1 MAEQKSVFMPI
12 DPAAYEGPFS
22 GYLKPTQQQQHA
34 AEAGPPVLA
43 GKGTSLGYLASKF
56 IAGAAQGRIKAF
68 EQRENEKLKNQEVL
82 KNFVQQTV
90 ARTDITDQAKQFA
103 MQQYSRV
110 LGADL
115 VNAAG
120 GEGKGKKGK
129 KGSGPSAEP
138 DPTRAEADPTKRGP
152 QGGLL
157 TEHLQAMAKDFGL
170 GLVGGKMP
178 KGAPDINP
186 STVIGDI
193 VKEISKPQYS
203 IPGIVSQNQQDMER
217 KLKALG
223 PDATREDALAAIMPH
238 LQALDQHAPDTG
250 RQARADLAARFQ
262 PAPAP
267 GTPEYYDRRLMNLS
281 GAAQPPAQPP
291 VPAGGAPANATPVAG
306 FSPATPAAATA
317 GPPPAAPQG
326 KTFSPA
332 VWSLMQLAGHAS
344 KPQGVEFT
352 GPDGKMN
359 RTFAQFV
366 TSPDGATGWFDQSGR
381 QISAPDV
388 RPAST
393 AEPKQ
398 ERMGTPARV
407 KGDKAWGGDPKK
419 WYLIRKSED
428 DPKNVQV
435 LGETNDPNK
444 PRTGAAFNPEQHPNV
459 ILANRKIAALEGLN
473 KVIQQTGV
481 PASKNGEPLSGQELA
496 QWYWKAIQD
505 HYQKD
510 ASVNKYLPDIRQLLD
525 TMAKSETFKG
535 KQDVVK
541 MMQDASGQAQK
552 DLKDTKRDV
561 QVEHLQGQADDI
573 LNSLI
578 GGSGGGDASYDDI
591 IH

>member
-1 MAEQKSVFMPI
+1 MPI

-22 GYLKPTQQQQHA
+22 GFLQPTQQQQHA

-103 MQQYSRV
+103 MQQYARV

-115 VNAAG
+115 VDAAG

-129 KGSGPSAEP
+129 RSSGPSAEP
-138 DPTRAEADPTKRGP
+138 DPTRAESDPTKQGP

-157 TEHLQAMAKDFGL
+157 TDHLRAMAKDFGL

-186 STVIGDI
+186 RAVIGDI
-193 VKEISKPQYS
+193 VAEISKPQYS
-203 IPGIVSQNQQDMER
+203 ITGIVSQNQADMER

-223 PDATREDALAAIMPH
+223 PEATRDEALSAVMPH
-238 LQALDQHAPDTG
+238 LQALDQHAPEVG
-250 RQARADLAARFQ
+250 RQARADLAARYQ

-267 GTPEYYDRRLMNLS
+267 GSAEYYDRKLMNLAGS
-281 GAAQPPAQPP
+281 AQSQTPAQPP
-291 VPAGGAPANATPVAG
+291 SPVGGPPNATPVAG
-306 FSPATPAAATA
+306 FSPANPAATA

-326 KTFSPA
+326 KVFSPA
-332 VWSLMQLAGHAS
+332 VWSLMQMAGHAT

-352 GPDGKMN
+352 GPDGKPVKM
-359 RTFAQFV
+359 FAQFV
-366 TSPDGATGWFDQSGR
+366 TAPDGTTGWFDQTGR

-407 KGDKAWGGDPKK
+407 KGDPSWGGDPKK

-435 LGETNDPNK
+435 LGETNDPNR
-444 PRTGAAFNPEQHPNV
+444 PRGSAFNPEQHPNV
-459 ILANRKIAALEGLN
+459 ILANRKLAALEGLN

-481 PASKNGEPLSGQELA
+481 PNKKDGTPISGQELA
-496 QWYWKAIQD
+496 QWYWKAIQE
-505 HYQKD
+505 HYQKKD
-510 ASVNKYLPDIRQLLD
+510 TSVNKYLPDIRALLD

-541 MMQDASGQAQK
+541 MLQDATGQAQK
-552 DLKDTKRDV
+552 EAKDAKRDA
-561 QVEHLQGQADDI
+561 QIEHLQGQADDI

-578 GGSGGGDASYDDI
+578 PDGGGGGDVSYDKI
-591 IH
+591 IP